1 MKSSE
6 NMLLAGSAGAYLLR
20 LMDITDDYK
29 ELFIKFVHLLERY
42 NACTCFFMHMMR
54 YNACTCILLL
64 CLLHYACDAIYCIV
78 CFILHVMRFSA
89 LPALLCI

>member
-42 NACTCFFMHMMR
+42 NACTC
-54 YNACTCILLL
+54 ILLL
-64 CLLHYACDAIYCIV
+64 CVLYYAYDATYCIV
-78 CFILHVMRFSA
+78 CFILHVMRFSS
-89 LPALLCI
+89 